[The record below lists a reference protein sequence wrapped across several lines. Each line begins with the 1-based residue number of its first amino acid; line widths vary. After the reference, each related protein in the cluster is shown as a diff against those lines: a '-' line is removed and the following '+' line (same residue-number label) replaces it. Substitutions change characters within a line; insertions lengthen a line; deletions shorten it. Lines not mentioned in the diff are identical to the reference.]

1 MEITKVQ
8 QILAPQNADPAIAA
22 NKEVYDPFIGLAEC
36 VCDMAYNFYLLMNN
50 KQQIAQFNNDKASK
64 DNELNKKKLTE
75 EIFTEDTYL
84 EDQIKAYDKI
94 LELLNQH
101 IEKKEKDI
109 KSVQSIVNGYPQE
122 YYKELG
128 RGVTAAEKEM
138 VYKQGSQV
146 KY

>member
-50 KQQIAQFNNDKASK
+50 KQQIAKFSNDKASK

-109 KSVQSIVNGYPQE
+109 KSVQSIVNGYPQ
-122 YYKELG
+122 
-128 RGVTAAEKEM
+128 
-138 VYKQGSQV
+138 
-146 KY
+146 

>member
-1 MEITKVQ
+1 M
-8 QILAPQNADPAIAA
+8 
-22 NKEVYDPFIGLAEC
+22 
-36 VCDMAYNFYLLMNN
+36 
-50 KQQIAQFNNDKASK
+50 S
-64 DNELNKKKLTE
+64 KKKLTE
-75 EIFTEDTYL
+75 EIFTEDSYL

-101 IEKKEKDI
+101 IEKKDKDI
-109 KSVQSIVNGYPQE
+109 KSVQAIVNGYPQE

-138 VYKQGSQV
+138 VYKQDSKV